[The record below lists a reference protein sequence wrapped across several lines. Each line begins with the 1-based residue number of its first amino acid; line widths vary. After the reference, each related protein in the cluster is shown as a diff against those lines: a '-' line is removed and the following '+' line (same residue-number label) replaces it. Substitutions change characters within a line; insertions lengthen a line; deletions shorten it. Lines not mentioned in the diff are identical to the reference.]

1 MLSKSF
7 LERREFLAAA
17 SAASFVGVAGLSSSE
32 LWSAES
38 DVIGETDHFYYRL
51 ASAGPYVDSQRGNR
65 AFGFSEKKVF
75 LSEDNCLSWVHS
87 ASFPDAENITFSC
100 LMKNGNVLFAT
111 REKLFLSIDNL
122 ATIDEVMVKN
132 EDGSGYR
139 PHKPKNPDQPGWY
152 FHALDGIHTWEIDG
166 SEILVWGNYCN
177 VDGGPVPA
185 NIYYSIDSGRTV
197 KIAFAFGQNPKFQM
211 AGVERS
217 DFLGNRANPLICRH
231 IHAVSYNP
239 IEKAFYACTGDL
251 ERGHGLECHWLRGI
265 YDAKGDRWDWQVL
278 VSVDANSRFK
288 SGGINFVD
296 GLLYWAADAN
306 GPKPDAVKY
315 DRGIFRCSP
324 EDLADPGKHTMLFDP
339 KYEVATMIVEDN
351 FIMAGLSD
359 LSSPFATGF
368 LVSPDLGKTWATYDL
383 KELGKR
389 SAYRFHSKNSDGWF
403 RVDLRQEWIKR
414 AEVLFIKPK

>member
-197 KIAFAFGQNPKFQM
+197 KIAFAFGQNPNFQITG
-211 AGVERS
+211 AERS
-217 DFLGNRANPLICRH
+217 SFLGNRSNPLICRH

-239 IEKAFYACTGDL
+239 VEKAFYACTGDL
-251 ERGHGLECHWLRGI
+251 ERGHGLECHWLRGV
-265 YDAKGDRWDWQVL
+265 YDAKADSWDWQVL
-278 VSVDANSRFK
+278 VSVDANSRFT

-296 GLLYWAADAN
+296 GQLYWAADAN
-306 GPKPDAVKY
+306 GPKSNTEKY
-315 DRGIFRCSP
+315 DRGIFRCAP
-324 EDLADPGKHTMLFDP
+324 EDLADPSKHTLLFDP

-389 SAYRFHSKNSDGWF
+389 SAYRFHPKNSDGWF